1 MKKGITFAG
10 NLIVD
15 YIKNIDTYPK
25 CGMLANITS
34 VSRAVGGSLPN
45 TAINLAKI
53 DPSVPLSAVGR
64 VGKDENGEY
73 VVAKLKEFGIDT
85 SRVTVSD
92 AAPTSFTDVMNA
104 PGERT
109 FFQARG
115 ANAEFAPEHIDI
127 DALDCDILHI
137 GYILLLDIF
146 DMDDEDYGTV
156 MARFL
161 NDVQKKGIKTSI
173 DVVSDSSADYMKKIA
188 PALKYCDYAI
198 MNEIESS
205 SIWHMDPRNPDGTIN
220 ADTIHEVMKKMAE
233 LGVKEKIIIHAKE
246 AGFILDVKTGAFC
259 AVPSLKID
267 KSLIKGS
274 TGAGD
279 TFCAGSLY
287 GLYTGMSDKEILEFA
302 STAAARNLFSENSI
316 DGMVEKAELIKMMEE
331 TERLPL

>member
-15 YIKNIDTYPK
+15 YIKNVDTYPK

-34 VSRAVGGSLPN
+34 VGRAVGGSLPN

-73 VVAKLKEFGIDT
+73 VVNTLKEYGIDT
-85 SRVTVSD
+85 SAVSVSEY
-92 AAPTSFTDVMNA
+92 APTSFTDVMNA

-115 ANAEFAPEHIDI
+115 ANAEFGPEHIDVES
-127 DALDCDILHI
+127 LDCDIFHI
-137 GYILLLDIF
+137 GYILLLDVF
-146 DMDDEDYGTV
+146 DQDDAEYGTV
-156 MARFL
+156 MARL
-161 NDVQKKGIKTSI
+161 LKDVQARGIKTSI

-205 SIWHMDPRNPDGTIN
+205 SIWNIDPRRADGTI
-220 ADTIHEVMKKMAE
+220 DMDVVHDVMERMKD

-246 AGFILDVKTGAFC
+246 AGFILDVKSGAFC

-267 KSLIKGS
+267 KNLIKGS

-287 GLYTGMSDKEILEFA
+287 GLYTGMEDREILEFA
-302 STAAARNLFSENSI
+302 SCAAARNLFSENSI
-316 DGMVEKAELIKMMEE
+316 DGMVEKAELIKMMNEY
-331 TERLPL
+331 ERLSL

>member
-15 YIKNIDTYPK
+15 YIKNVDTYPK

-45 TAINLAKI
+45 TAINLAKM
-53 DPSVPLSAVGR
+53 DPSVPLSAAGR

-73 VVAKLKEFGIDT
+73 VVSKLEEFGIDT
-85 SRVTVSD
+85 SRVTVSSS
-92 AAPTSFTDVMNA
+92 APTSFTDVMNA

-127 DALDCDILHI
+127 DSLDCDILHI

-146 DMDDEDYGTV
+146 DQDDAEYGTV

-161 NDVQKKGIKTSI
+161 SQVQQKGIKTSI

-188 PALKYCDYAI
+188 PALRFCDYAI

-205 SIWHMDPRNPDGTIN
+205 SIWHIDPRRADGTLD
-220 ADTIHEVMKKMAE
+220 ADVIHDVMKRMAD

-267 KSLIKGS
+267 KNLIKGS

-287 GLYTGMSDKEILEFA
+287 GIYTGMEDKEILEFA
-302 STAAARNLFSENSI
+302 SAAAARNLFSENSI
-316 DGMVEKAELIKMMEE
+316 DGMVPKAELIKMMKE
-331 TERLPL
+331 TERLSL

>member
-15 YIKNIDTYPK
+15 YIKNVDTYPK

-45 TAINLAKI
+45 TAINLAKM
-53 DPSVPLSAVGR
+53 DPTVPLSAVGR

-73 VVAKLKEFGIDT
+73 VVSKLEEFGIDT
-85 SRVTVSD
+85 SRISVSSS
-92 AAPTSFTDVMNA
+92 APTSFTDVMNA

-127 DALDCDILHI
+127 DSLDCDILHI

-146 DMDDEDYGTV
+146 DMDDEEYGTV

-188 PALKYCDYAI
+188 PALRYCDYAI

-205 SIWHMDPRNPDGTIN
+205 SIWHIDPRRADGTLD
-220 ADTIHEVMKKMAE
+220 AEVIHDVMKRMAD

-267 KSLIKGS
+267 KNLIKGS

-287 GLYTGMSDKEILEFA
+287 GIYTGMEDKEILEFA
-302 STAAARNLFSENSI
+302 SAAAARNLFSENSI
-316 DGMVEKAELIKMMEE
+316 DGMVPKAELIKMMKE
-331 TERLPL
+331 TERLSL

>member
-15 YIKNIDTYPK
+15 YIKNVDTYPK

-34 VSRAVGGSLPN
+34 VGRAVGGSLPN

-64 VGKDENGEY
+64 VGNDENGEY
-73 VVAKLKEFGIDT
+73 LVATLKEYGIDT
-85 SRVTVSD
+85 AGISVSES
-92 AAPTSFTDVMNA
+92 APTSFTDVMNA

-127 DALDCDILHI
+127 DSLDCDIFHI

-146 DMDDEDYGTV
+146 DKDDDEYGTV

-161 NDVQKKGIKTSI
+161 ARVQSKGIKTSI

-188 PALKYCDYAI
+188 PALRFCNYAI

-205 SIWHMDPRNPDGTIN
+205 SIWHIDPRNPDGSIN
-220 ADTIHEVMKKMAE
+220 KDTIHEVMKKMAE

-246 AGFILDVKTGAFC
+246 AGFILDVPTGEFC

-267 KSLIKGS
+267 KKLIKGS

-287 GLYTGMSDKEILEFA
+287 GLYTGMQDKEILEFA
-302 STAAARNLFSENSI
+302 SCAAARNLFSENSI
-316 DGMVEKAELIKMMEE
+316 DGMVEKAELMKMREE

>member
-15 YIKNIDTYPK
+15 YIKNVDTYPK
-25 CGMLANITS
+25 CGMLANITG

-53 DPSVPLSAVGR
+53 DPSVPLSAIGR
-64 VGKDENGEY
+64 VGSDENGEY
-73 VVAKLKEFGIDT
+73 VVNMLNKYGIDT
-85 SRVTVSD
+85 SKVIVSET
-92 AAPTSFTDVMNA
+92 APTSFTDVMNA

-115 ANAEFAPEHIDI
+115 ANAEFCPEDVDI
-127 DALDCDILHI
+127 DALDCDIFHI

-146 DMDDEDYGTV
+146 DRDDADYGTV
-156 MARFL
+156 MAKFL
-161 NDVQKKGIKTSI
+161 KKVQEKGIKTSV

-205 SIWHMDPRNPDGTIN
+205 SIWHIDPRNEDGSLN
-220 ADTIHEVMKKMAE
+220 KDTIHDVMKKMKD

-246 AGFILDVKTGAFC
+246 AGYILDVASGEFC

-267 KSLIKGS
+267 KNLIKGS

-287 GLYTGMSDKEILEFA
+287 GLYTGMGDKEILEFA
-302 STAAARNLFSENSI
+302 SCAAARNLFSENSI
-316 DGMVEKAELIKMMEE
+316 DGMVEKSELIKMMNEF
-331 TERLPL
+331 ERLPL